1 MINNST
7 KIQSIIDAILASLQI
22 QTYDNA
28 VSDFNHP
35 QEDYQGSSS
44 VNYSHENHDPERN
57 SNKNNK
63 SSNKVTEK
71 Q

>member
-35 QEDYQGSSS
+35 QEIIKEAVQLIILMKIMTLKEI
-44 VNYSHENHDPERN
+44 VTRITNHLT
-57 SNKNNK
+57 K
-63 SSNKVTEK
+63 
-71 Q
+71 